1 MSSRKGTGPGPA
13 GGFEPP
19 WWLRNHHVQSIYPSL
34 PLRRRRVEQQA
45 AGLRQYAREVVID
58 CGEGVR
64 LLALESR
71 QESAGRP
78 SADRVAILLHGWEGS
93 ANSLYVLSLGQ
104 HLFDAGYDVVRLNLR
119 DHGDSHALNP
129 ELFHSCRI
137 AEVVGAVQAIQRQ
150 HPGQRLSLAGFSLG
164 GNFSLRVGARA
175 AAAGIDIARIV
186 AVCPV
191 LDPEHTLARL
201 ESGWALYR
209 EYFVWKWKRSLRLKR
224 AAWPDVYHSLED
236 ILRLDNLTDMT
247 DRLAC
252 AYGGFPSLS
261 DYLRGYALVGD
272 ALEPLAELRD
282 ARVRIIAA
290 ADDPIIPA
298 IDLGRIAR
306 PPGLEITCTPYGGHC
321 GFYEGGPGPAWIER
335 EIFAS
340 FERP

>member
-1 MSSRKGTGPGPA
+1 MSSGKGTGHGPL

-19 WWLRNHHVQSIYPSL
+19 PWLRHHHVQSIYPSL

-45 AGLRQYAREVVID
+45 AELRRCAREVVVD

-64 LLALESR
+64 LLNLESR
-71 QESAGRP
+71 QETAGRP
-78 SADRVAILLHGWEGS
+78 SATRLAVLLHGWEGS
-93 ANSLYVLSLGQ
+93 ANSLYLLSLGQ

-137 AEVVGAVQAIQRQ
+137 AEVVGAVQAIHRR
-150 HPGQRLSLAGFSLG
+150 HPGKRLSLAGFSLG

-186 AVCPV
+186 AVSPV

-201 ESGWALYR
+201 ESGWVLYR
-209 EYFVWKWKRSLRLKR
+209 AYFVLKWKRSLRKKR
-224 AAWPDVYHSLED
+224 AAWPELYHSLDD

-252 AYGGFPSLS
+252 AYGGFASLPE
-261 DYLRGYALVGD
+261 YLRGYALVGD
-272 ALEPLAELRD
+272 ALEPLAGLRD
-282 ARVRIIAA
+282 LRARIITA

-298 IDLGRIAR
+298 VDLGRIAR
-306 PPGLEITCTPYGGHC
+306 PPQLDITCTPYGGHC
-321 GFYEGGPGPAWIER
+321 GFYEGGASPTWLEH

>member
-1 MSSRKGTGPGPA
+1 MSSNAGTGPAPETD
-13 GGFEPP
+13 FVPP
-19 WWLRNHHVQSIYPSL
+19 RWLRHRHVQSIYPSL
-34 PLRRRRVEQQA
+34 PLRRRTVERQA
-45 AGLRQYAREVVID
+45 AGLRQCSREVIVD

-71 QESAGRP
+71 QSSAGRP
-78 SADRVAILLHGWEGS
+78 VADRVAILLHGWEGS

-104 HLFDAGYDVVRLNLR
+104 RLFDAGYDVVRLNLR

-137 AEVVGAVQAIQRQ
+137 AEVVGAVRALQRQ
-150 HPGQRLSLAGFSLG
+150 HAGQRLSLAGFSLG
-164 GNFSLRVGARA
+164 GNFSLRVGVRA

-224 AAWPDVYHSLED
+224 AAWPDLYHSLDD
-236 ILRLDNLTDMT
+236 ILRLGNLTDMT

-261 DYLRGYALVGD
+261 EYLRGYALVGD
-272 ALEPLAELRD
+272 ALEPLEALPGTR
-282 ARVRIIAA
+282 ARIIAA
-290 ADDPIIPA
+290 ADDPIIPSS
-298 IDLGRIAR
+298 DLARLAR
-306 PPGLEITCTPYGGHC
+306 PPGLDITRTTYGGHC
-321 GFYEGGPGPAWIER
+321 GFHQGGAGPDWIER
-335 EIFAS
+335 EILAS
-340 FERP
+340 FERT